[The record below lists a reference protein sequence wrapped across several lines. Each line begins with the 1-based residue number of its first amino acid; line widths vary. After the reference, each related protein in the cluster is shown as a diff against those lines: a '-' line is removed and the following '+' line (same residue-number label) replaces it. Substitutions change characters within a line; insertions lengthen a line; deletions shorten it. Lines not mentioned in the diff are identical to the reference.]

1 MALHLLKGKNAE
13 LFARRHLEQQGMR
26 LVEANYH
33 CKMGEID
40 LIMRDRDMLVF
51 VEVRYR
57 RSAAFGSATESIT
70 PGKQHKLLA
79 AARQY
84 LQQYRASIPCR
95 FDVVG
100 ITGQNGMNNIEWIR
114 DAFQSDEVY

>member
-13 LFARRHLEQQGMR
+13 QFARHHLEQQGMR
-26 LVEANYH
+26 LVESNYH
-33 CKMGEID
+33 CKRGEID
-40 LIMRDRDMLVF
+40 LIMQDRDMLVF

-70 PGKQHKLLA
+70 REKQHKLLVT
-79 AARQY
+79 ARHY
-84 LQQYRASIPCR
+84 LQQYRISSPCR

-100 ITGQNGMNNIEWIR
+100 ITGQNGTDNIEWIR
-114 DAFQSDEVY
+114 DAFQSG